1 MAAVAESK
9 AVTAVRAAVAAL
21 NAGDIDGYLGYFDSS
36 CGRWLAG
43 NAQPLTLTDVGD
55 GLRQLHGAFEGLH
68 LDEDVVFGDERFV
81 CARWR
86 LRGIHVND
94 YLGCAPAGRSIDVE
108 TCEVYEIGSGLV
120 VASWVYGDLLGQLV
134 GQIAVDGGDGV

>member
-1 MAAVAESK
+1 MAAVGESK
-9 AVTAVRAAVAAL
+9 AVTTVRAAVTAL
-21 NAGDIDGYLGYFDSS
+21 NAGDVDGYLGCFAAS
-36 CGRWLAG
+36 CHRWIAG
-43 NAQPLTLTDVGD
+43 IAQPLTLADVGD

-68 LDEDVVFGDERFV
+68 LHEDVVFGDERFA

-86 LRGIHVND
+86 LRGTHVHD

-108 TCEVYEIGSGLV
+108 TCEVYEIGGDRV

-134 GQIAVDGGDGV
+134 RQVTVEVGDVA